1 MCSSSLLVYL
11 WWGEKTEVLRPQNKS
26 SCMICAIWRWP
37 FLYTSLG
44 SLRTSNA
51 YWCHWKETMWICTK
65 MWCSRRGCACA
76 SISAAWTPCIP
87 AGVHVLVDP
96 EWLQKARAEAALY
109 TFSLRFPKE
118 KAYIGTTTTS
128 DPNVLKNSSS
138 ESGSKPPPTLVVHRQ
153 GLL

>member
-1 MCSSSLLVYL
+1 MPVLPSL
-11 WWGEKTEVLRPQNKS
+11 
-26 SCMICAIWRWP
+26 
-37 FLYTSLG
+37 F
-44 SLRTSNA
+44 
-51 YWCHWKETMWICTK
+51 
-65 MWCSRRGCACA
+65 
-76 SISAAWTPCIP
+76 AAWTPCIP

>member
-1 MCSSSLLVYL
+1 MPVLPSL
-11 WWGEKTEVLRPQNKS
+11 
-26 SCMICAIWRWP
+26 
-37 FLYTSLG
+37 F
-44 SLRTSNA
+44 
-51 YWCHWKETMWICTK
+51 
-65 MWCSRRGCACA
+65 
-76 SISAAWTPCIP
+76 AAWTPCIP

-118 KAYIGTTTTS
+118 KAYIGTTTS
-128 DPNVLKNSSS
+128 HLNVLKNSSS